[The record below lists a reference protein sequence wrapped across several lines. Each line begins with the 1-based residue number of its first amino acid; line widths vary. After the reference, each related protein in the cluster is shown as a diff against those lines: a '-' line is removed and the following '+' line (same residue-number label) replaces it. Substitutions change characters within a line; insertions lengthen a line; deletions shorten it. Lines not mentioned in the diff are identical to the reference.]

1 VGGRV
6 SVSALCGR
14 LGFSA
19 MVSEARGPLRAHA
32 HCCPAHS
39 GPGKRRG
46 LQHCSGGGPAGP
58 GGGGGGAAPRTP
70 PPPQCAAAVAG
81 RQFNPFPPEPRR
93 QRAAAVPPPPGKRP
107 RARNLVNSFPSRALQ
122 GWFNPLTPGGPK
134 AGGIGGPGVPARR
147 KGEVTRKGEREKG
160 GRDPPLCTG
169 QSSGLSRHLTL
180 RLQSA

>member
-1 VGGRV
+1 LRSSWFLRNGFRGQR
-6 SVSALCGR
+6 SPQSACPLLPR
-14 LGFSA
+14 
-19 MVSEARGPLRAHA
+19 PLRAGQA
-32 HCCPAHS
+32 A
-39 GPGKRRG
+39 RAAA
-46 LQHCSGGGPAGP
+46 LQWGRAGRA
-58 GGGGGGAAPRTP
+58 GRWGGGAAPRTA